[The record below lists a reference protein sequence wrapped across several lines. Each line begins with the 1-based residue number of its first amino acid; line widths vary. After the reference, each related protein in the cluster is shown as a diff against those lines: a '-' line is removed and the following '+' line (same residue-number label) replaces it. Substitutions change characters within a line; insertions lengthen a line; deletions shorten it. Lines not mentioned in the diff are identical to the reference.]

1 MLKPD
6 QAQAMAVALH
16 ELATNAVKYGA
27 LSVAA
32 GCVKIEWGLRPGN
45 RLSVRWVE
53 TGGPPVL
60 PPGRNG
66 FGMQVMARMI
76 RDQLGGKIDFD
87 WRPQGII
94 CNIAMPL

>member
-1 MLKPD
+1 
-6 QAQAMAVALH
+6 
-16 ELATNAVKYGA
+16 
-27 LSVAA
+27 
-32 GCVKIEWGLRPGN
+32 
-45 RLSVRWVE
+45 
-53 TGGPPVL
+53 VL